1 MTGLRPIKLRV
12 FMARWQGITGKMNE
26 KILTV
31 VICLIGV
38 LAVAYG
44 MIRRNNIVFV
54 VGLGFVIG
62 GYLRIRKKLKESLK
76 KNE

>member
-1 MTGLRPIKLRV
+1 MTGYLPAESRVSMTKWQAIK
-12 FMARWQGITGKMNE
+12 ARTNE
-26 KILTV
+26 KIFTV

-38 LAVAYG
+38 LAVGYG

-54 VGLGFVIG
+54 IGLGFVIG
-62 GYLRIRKKLKESLK
+62 AYLRIRKKLKESLK

>member
-1 MTGLRPIKLRV
+1 
-12 FMARWQGITGKMNE
+12 MAKWQDITAKMNE

-44 MIRRNNIVFV
+44 MIRHNDIVFL
-54 VGLGFVIG
+54 VGLGFIIG
-62 GYLRIRKKLKESLK
+62 GYLRIRKKLKESPK

>member
-1 MTGLRPIKLRV
+1 
-12 FMARWQGITGKMNE
+12 MNE

-44 MIRRNNIVFV
+44 MLRHNNIVFV
-54 VGLGFVIG
+54 IGVGFVIG
-62 GYLRIRKKLKESLK
+62 GFLRIRKKLKESLN